1 MSTEQ
6 FFVNTLLVV
15 LIIFAVIFII
25 NLIFNCVFSIL
36 EYKHSKYTNNELLRM
51 AREIIKEAQNNT
63 PVSHTEENKITTEEN
78 NDETDYE
85 GMTYIDLKKI
95 AKAKNIKGYYR
106 LHKDELIKI
115 IKNTK

>member
-25 NLIFNCVFSIL
+25 NLVFSVL

-51 AREIIKEAQNNT
+51 ARETIKEAQNNT
-63 PVSHTEENKITTEEN
+63 PVSHTEEN
-78 NDETDYE
+78 NDEIDYE

>member
-1 MSTEQ
+1 MSAEQ

-51 AREIIKEAQNNT
+51 ARETIKEAQNNT
-63 PVSHTEENKITTEEN
+63 PVSHTEEN
-78 NDETDYE
+78 NDEIDYE

-106 LHKDELIKI
+106 LHKDELIKT

>member
-51 AREIIKEAQNNT
+51 ARETIKEAQNNT

-78 NDETDYE
+78 NDEIDYE

>member
-1 MSTEQ
+1 MSAEQ

-51 AREIIKEAQNNT
+51 AREAIKEAQNNT
-63 PVSHTEENKITTEEN
+63 PVSHTEEN
-78 NDETDYE
+78 NDEIDYE

-106 LHKDELIKI
+106 LHKDELIKT